1 MRFKRLLPLLIS
13 LSFLSSCTVGD
24 LPGSEDSLALDSRLA
39 ETSIPNSKEESS
51 SSESSPTASK
61 EESSLAHVHTYSESW
76 SYDEE
81 NHWRASTCGHEEE
94 TKDKAPHSYG
104 EWNYG
109 EITKEGKQT
118 KSRKCSVCGKVEA
131 ETLDYLGDDAT
142 WASLFPKFRNFT
154 LDAAYNGYVYKCLYT
169 ENMAYLTYTSD
180 TSNFAR
186 VIEYL
191 DDRAVEYD
199 LISSEG
205 YWESPQYFPY
215 TMMEG
220 IDSKED
226 CVKYSFNQT
235 DLFFS
240 KLASLRS
247 KASYDVT
254 SKAFI
259 IDESDSD
266 WSFLFTVKDTESYVI
281 SVEEGKLSSV
291 SYSSNNGEANTTIH
305 NFGTTEDDYSF
316 KEKLVTY
323 SEEWSYDETYH
334 WHSATSGDLTR
345 YKNKGEH
352 TFTEW
357 SYSEIDDE
365 GKQTKSRKCSVC
377 GKEEVETLD
386 YYVDEATW
394 NSALGKL
401 PDNFT
406 ATWNWGNG
414 EARAILTEDA
424 YYIFF
429 DGLANQYVDFYY
441 EFEGDSVTIYV
452 YDPSNKS
459 WEKINERS
467 AETDSDYTGEQ
478 SYRDYVLGAN
488 VGSMFPF
495 SSCQYGSLSFD
506 KEKGAFCGDDVV
518 LTASGS
524 QITLK
529 HIEIKFCQGE
539 LFSIEID
546 NDGDGK
552 NDMSY
557 FDFGTSEI
565 PSSFKESLHD
575 HTFDEGSWES
585 NEYYHWHPLTCGHTS
600 VYSTSVPGYGY
611 GEHVFD
617 AATGK
622 CTVCLYQCE
631 HSFSSYSPEVCTR
644 CGYRHTHEPDESNIC
659 TICGF
664 EVNEQL
670 TINGLVSDTWT
681 SLKSCK
687 SFTLKEEVYE
697 KSGDE
702 DFALISSSE
711 TKASEDSIKKS
722 DSLYWV
728 KEGEKWQAYSLN
740 EDGWS
745 VSEDCENYECEREK
759 LYGSLYT
766 DYERI
771 DENTLRYTSEYGDGE
786 GTYYSHES
794 TLLFESGVLVSL
806 TKIVIE
812 TTTLDDGSK
821 TVKKTKTVYSDFD
834 STTVDLPDFAS

>member
-13 LSFLSSCTVGD
+13 LSFLSSCQVGV
-24 LPGSEDSLALDSRLA
+24 LPDDEDSFVIDPHSE
-39 ETSIPNSKEESS
+39 ETSIPSSKEESS
-51 SSESSPTASK
+51 SGEVSSATSK
-61 EESSLAHVHTYSESW
+61 EESSLAHVHTYSE
-76 SYDEE
+76 
-81 NHWRASTCGHEEE
+81 
-94 TKDKAPHSYG
+94 
-104 EWNYG
+104 WNYG
-109 EITKEGKQT
+109 EISKEGKQT

-154 LDAAYNGYVYKCLYT
+154 LDATYNGYVYKCLYT
-169 ENMAYLTYTSD
+169 ENMSYLTYTSD

-186 VIEYL
+186 VIEFL

-215 TMMEG
+215 EKMEG

-226 CVKYSFNQT
+226 CVENLFGFEV
-235 DLFFS
+235 DPFFS
-240 KLASLRS
+240 GLASLRE
-247 KASYDVT
+247 KARYDVT
-254 SKAFI
+254 SKTFV
-259 IDESDSD
+259 IDEPGFD
-266 WSFLFTVKDTESYVI
+266 WGFLFSVKDTESYVI

-291 SYSSNNGEANTTIH
+291 SYSSNDGEANTTIH
-305 NFGTTEDDYSF
+305 SFGTTEDDYSF

-323 SEEWSYDETYH
+323 SEDWSYDETYH

-352 TFTEW
+352 TFTDW
-357 SYSEIDDE
+357 AYSEIDE
-365 GKQTKSRKCSVC
+365 QGKQTKSRKCSVC
-377 GKEEVETLD
+377 GKEEAETLD
-386 YYVDEATW
+386 YYVDETTW

-406 ATWNWGNG
+406 VTWNWGNG

-429 DGLANQYVDFYY
+429 EGLENQWVDFYY
-441 EFEGDSVTIYV
+441 EFDGDSVSIYV
-452 YDPSNKS
+452 YDPSSKS
-459 WEKINERS
+459 WEKTSERS
-467 AETDSDYTGEQ
+467 AETDTDYTGEQ
-478 SYRDYVLGAN
+478 SYRDYVIGAS

-518 LTASGS
+518 LTANGS

-546 NDGDGK
+546 SDGEHE
-552 NDMSY
+552 MSY

-565 PSSFKESLHD
+565 PASFKESLHD
-575 HTFDEGSWES
+575 HAFDEDSWES
-585 NEYYHWHPLTCGHTS
+585 DKYYHWHPLTCGHTRP
-600 VYSTSVPGYGY
+600 YSTSVPGYGY
-611 GEHVFD
+611 GEHVYD
-617 AATGK
+617 STTCK
-622 CTVCLYQCE
+622 CTVC
-631 HSFSSYSPEVCTR
+631 
-644 CGYRHTHEPDESNIC
+644 
-659 TICGF
+659 GF
-664 EVNEQL
+664 EN
-670 TINGLVSDTWT
+670 ISKLVSNTRT
-681 SLKSCK
+681 GLKSCK
-687 SFTLKEEVYE
+687 SFTVKEEVYE

-702 DFALISSSE
+702 DFALVSSSE

-728 KEGEKWQAYSLN
+728 KEDEKWQAYSLN

-745 VSEDCENYECEREK
+745 VSEDCEDYESEREVF
-759 LYGSLYT
+759 YSSLGT

-771 DENTLRYTSEYGDGE
+771 DENTLRYTSEYGDKE
-786 GTYYSHES
+786 MTYSYES
-794 TLLFESGVLVSL
+794 TLLFENGVLVSF
-806 TKIVIE
+806 TKIAIE
-812 TTTLDDGSK
+812 TITLDDGSSI
-821 TVKKTKTVYSDFD
+821 TTKTKTVYSDFD
-834 STTVDLPDFAS
+834 STTVDLPDFTN